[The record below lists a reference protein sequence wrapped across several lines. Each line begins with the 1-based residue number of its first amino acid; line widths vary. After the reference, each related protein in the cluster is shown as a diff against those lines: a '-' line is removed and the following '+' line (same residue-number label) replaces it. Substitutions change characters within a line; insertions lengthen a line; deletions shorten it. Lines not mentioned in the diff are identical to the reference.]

1 MTRILVVDNNPM
13 VLEFMKEVLSGNSR
27 SVETVESGLEALD
40 SIRRTVPD
48 IIFVDLVMPQIDG
61 KQLCRLFR
69 ANERTRESFIVIIS
83 AIAAEER
90 NFDYTELADAYLA
103 KIPFKIMKDYL
114 LALVEDVERG
124 NTAHYKDGIVGL
136 DHIYNRDI
144 TKELLFTKHHMEV
157 LLSSITDGFV
167 ELSNSCRVIFANDA
181 ALQLFDT
188 PRDELITSYLPQ
200 LFPRETGDRIEAIL
214 DTMNGDEHILGE
226 QEDVTLRDRY
236 LRLKFNTVRYGEF
249 RSVIL
254 IIQDITEQK
263 EAERIIRDD
272 LQKKETLLKE
282 VHHRVKNNL
291 NVIASLLSLQTSFID
306 DETIRKH
313 LTDSKSRVESMAL
326 IHEKLYNTEDLSGIY
341 LDTYLEDLSAHLI
354 DTYNRSQLPV
364 RSYISIPSFHISLAA
379 AVPLGL
385 IINEL
390 ITNSLEHGLS
400 TDIEGKIE
408 LSFQETDTQYCLIV
422 RDNGKGLPEDFDP
435 AASESLGLLLVQN
448 LCSQIDAVFTLESDN
463 GTVATL
469 CFQKTGNVLM
479 E

>member
-13 VLEFMKEVLSGNSR
+13 VLEFMKEVLSGDSR

-226 QEDVTLRDRY
+226 REDVTLRDRY

-272 LQKKETLLKE
+272 LQKKATLLKE

-306 DETIRKH
+306 DETVRKH

-326 IHEKLYNTEDLSGIY
+326 
-341 LDTYLEDLSAHLI
+341 
-354 DTYNRSQLPV
+354 
-364 RSYISIPSFHISLAA
+364 
-379 AVPLGL
+379 
-385 IINEL
+385 
-390 ITNSLEHGLS
+390 
-400 TDIEGKIE
+400 
-408 LSFQETDTQYCLIV
+408 
-422 RDNGKGLPEDFDP
+422 
-435 AASESLGLLLVQN
+435 
-448 LCSQIDAVFTLESDN
+448 
-463 GTVATL
+463 
-469 CFQKTGNVLM
+469 
-479 E
+479 